1 MKGKDFM
8 KELSYIDPKF
18 IQEGEFDTVSAN
30 VKSAYSHKKL
40 LVLIPAACLL
50 LSLAVTAYATNL
62 FGIREMFN
70 NPNRELPEAAEPYIQ
85 QESAAAEGEGWT
97 CEITESLSDSATV
110 MATVKIDGGDE
121 YIIVPTDAIP
131 EEDTLSNIGLSGDE
145 TLQEYADAQGK
156 KLLLVG
162 ARITKVG
169 DEEIGNASQL
179 MQNISDSEM
188 VILTKASKASA
199 SENAEAVCL
208 VYALEAGSDEAQRVE
223 LPFTL
228 NEAPA
233 AEGEMVYRPVNANA
247 VPGVTVGDMTVTE
260 TALGINIKMQETETD
275 EEAYRNIM
283 KVEIVGLSYSEG
295 GAVLE
300 DDGNWYFEANMCQ
313 GTLTD
318 TLIVR
323 YYDWD
328 KQPIGEIEFQKVG
341 T

>member
-8 KELSYIDPKF
+8 KELSYIDPKY
-18 IQEGEFDTVSAN
+18 IQEGEFDTASAAA
-30 VKSAYSHKKL
+30 KSAYSHKKL

-50 LSLAVTAYATNL
+50 LALTVTAYATNL
-62 FGIREMFN
+62 FGIRELFN
-70 NPNRELPEAAEPYIQ
+70 NDNRGLPEAAEPYIQ

>member
-1 MKGKDFM
+1 MKGKEFM

-18 IQEGEFDTVSAN
+18 IQEAEFDTVSTAA
-30 VKSAYSHKKL
+30 KSGYSHKKL

-62 FGIREMFN
+62 FGIRELFN

-85 QESAAAEGEGWT
+85 QESATAQGEGWT
-97 CEITESLSDSATV
+97 CEITESLSDSANV

-121 YIIVPTDAIP
+121 YIVVPTDAIP
-131 EEDTLSNIGLSGDE
+131 DEDTLSNIGLSGDE
-145 TLQEYADAQGK
+145 TLQDYAAAQGK

-162 ARITKVG
+162 ARIIKVG

-179 MQNISDSEM
+179 MQNLSDSEM
-188 VILTKASKASA
+188 VILTKAGKANA
-199 SENAEAVCL
+199 TENAKAVCL
-208 VYALEAGSDEAQRVE
+208 VYALEAGSDEVQRVE

-233 AEGEMVYRPVNANA
+233 TAGEMTYHPVNADA

-260 TALGINIKMQETETD
+260 TALGINIKMLEIETD
-275 EEAYRNIM
+275 EKAYQNIM
-283 KVEIVGLSYSEG
+283 KLEVEGLSYSEG
-295 GAVLE
+295 GAVLG

-313 GTLTD
+313 GTLSD

-328 KQPIGEIEFQKVG
+328 KQPIGEIEFKKAG
-341 T
+341 A

>member
-1 MKGKDFM
+1 MKGKEFM
-8 KELSYIDPKF
+8 KELSYIDPKY
-18 IQEGEFDTVSAN
+18 IEEAEFDTVSTAA
-30 VKSAYSHKKL
+30 KSGYSHKKL

-62 FGIREMFN
+62 FGIRELFN

-85 QESAAAEGEGWT
+85 QESAMAQGEGWT
-97 CEITESLSDSATV
+97 CEITESLSDSANV

-121 YIIVPTDAIP
+121 YIVVPTDAIP

-145 TLQEYADAQGK
+145 TLQDYAAAQGK

-162 ARITKVG
+162 ARIIKVG

-179 MQNISDSEM
+179 MQNLSDSEM
-188 VILTKASKASA
+188 VILTKAGKANA
-199 SENAEAVCL
+199 TENAEAVCL
-208 VYALEAGSDEAQRVE
+208 VYAREDGSDEVQRVE

-233 AEGEMVYRPVNANA
+233 TAGEMTYHPVNADA

-260 TALGINIKMQETETD
+260 TALGINIKMLETETD
-275 EEAYRNIM
+275 EKAYRNIM
-283 KVEIVGLSYSEG
+283 KLEIEGLSYSEG
-295 GAVLE
+295 GAVLG

-313 GTLTD
+313 GSLSD
-318 TLIVR
+318 TLILR

-328 KQPIGEIEFQKVG
+328 KQPIGEIEFQKAG
-341 T
+341 A

>member
-1 MKGKDFM
+1 MKGKEFM

-18 IQEGEFDTVSAN
+18 IQEAEFDTVSTAA
-30 VKSAYSHKKL
+30 KSGYSHKKL

-62 FGIREMFN
+62 FGIRELFN

-85 QESAAAEGEGWT
+85 QESATAQGEGWT
-97 CEITESLSDSATV
+97 CEITESLSDSANV

-121 YIIVPTDAIP
+121 YIVVPTDAIP
-131 EEDTLSNIGLSGDE
+131 DEDTLSNIGLSGDE
-145 TLQEYADAQGK
+145 TLQDYAAAQGK

-162 ARITKVG
+162 ARIIKVG

-179 MQNISDSEM
+179 MQNLSDSEM
-188 VILTKASKASA
+188 VILTKAGKANA
-199 SENAEAVCL
+199 TENAEAVCL
-208 VYALEAGSDEAQRVE
+208 VYALEAGSDEVQRVE

-233 AEGEMVYRPVNANA
+233 TAGEMTYHPVNADA

-260 TALGINIKMQETETD
+260 TALGINIKMLEIETD
-275 EEAYRNIM
+275 EKAYQNIM
-283 KVEIVGLSYSEG
+283 KLEVEGLSYSEG
-295 GAVLE
+295 GAVLG

-313 GTLTD
+313 GTLSD

-328 KQPIGEIEFQKVG
+328 KQPIGEIEFQKAG
-341 T
+341 A